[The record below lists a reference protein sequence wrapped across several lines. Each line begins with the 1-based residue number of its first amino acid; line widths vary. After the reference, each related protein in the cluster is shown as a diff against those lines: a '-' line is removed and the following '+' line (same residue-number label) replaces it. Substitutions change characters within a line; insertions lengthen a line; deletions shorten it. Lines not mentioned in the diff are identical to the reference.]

1 MAAPP
6 VSLII
11 VSRNR
16 PRWLN
21 RCLIAVGQLDYPMF
35 EVIVVS
41 CPLGSDVARASTLSA
56 DISVIDFDEANISK
70 ARNIGISNARG
81 EIVAFLDD
89 DAVPEPTW
97 LTHLIA
103 AFEKENVAQAGGMTL
118 GSNGISVQHAAAL
131 VTETGQTIAFPLD
144 SQAPCVVPVRRG
156 THPRLHGTNMAIRR
170 SVLLAHQGFDPRF
183 SFYLDET
190 DLTLRVSQAGGVT
203 MHVPNAVVHHGNG
216 PSAFRGRD
224 RTPRRLFEIGASMAV
239 FHRKHTP
246 KPKRDAARVA
256 FLKERHNWLL
266 QHMQKGTLGPD
277 DVRRLFSELA
287 DGYDFGWELKNDPDT
302 LQCIEFASKIKIRS
316 HRYHGVSLVARPRTR
331 RSITSKAVELAQ
343 RGKTV
348 TVFDLD
354 TTSRFH
360 RVTFTN
366 QGIWWHNGG
375 IFGRENRDEPWI
387 QLCTRNERITR
398 TTERLAEIRPLSNL
412 LPNN

>member
-6 VSLII
+6 VSLSI

-16 PRWLN
+16 PSWLR
-21 RCLIAVGQLDYPMF
+21 RCLLAVGQLDYPMF

-97 LTHLIA
+97 LTHLMA
-103 AFEKENVAQAGGMTL
+103 VFEKEDVAQAGGTTL
-118 GSNGISVQHAAAL
+118 GRNGITVQQAAAL
-131 VTETGQTIAFPLD
+131 ATETGQTIAFPHD
-144 SQAPCVVPVRRG
+144 SKAPCVVPLRRG

-170 SVLLAHQGFDPRF
+170 SLLLAHQGFDMRF

-190 DLTLRVSQAGGVT
+190 DLTLRISQAGGVT
-203 MHVPNAVVHHGNG
+203 MHVPKAVVHHGNA

-224 RTPRRLFEIGASMAV
+224 RTPRRLIEIGASMAV

-256 FLKERHNWLL
+256 CLKERRNWRL
-266 QHMQKGTLGPD
+266 QH
-277 DVRRLFSELA
+277 
-287 DGYDFGWELKNDPDT
+287 LK
-302 LQCIEFASKIKIRS
+302 
-316 HRYHGVSLVARPRTR
+316 
-331 RSITSKAVELAQ
+331 
-343 RGKTV
+343 
-348 TVFDLD
+348 
-354 TTSRFH
+354 
-360 RVTFTN
+360 
-366 QGIWWHNGG
+366 
-375 IFGRENRDEPWI
+375 
-387 QLCTRNERITR
+387 
-398 TTERLAEIRPLSNL
+398 
-412 LPNN
+412 